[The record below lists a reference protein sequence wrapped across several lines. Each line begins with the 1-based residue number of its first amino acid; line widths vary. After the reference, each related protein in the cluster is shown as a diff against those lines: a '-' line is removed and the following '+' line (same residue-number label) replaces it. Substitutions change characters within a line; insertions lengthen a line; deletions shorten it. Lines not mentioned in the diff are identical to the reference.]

1 MPVISRRIADS
12 NTTRRTALKVAKT
25 KRDSSPIATD
35 VLRATTISRL
45 DIIAVAYGKAYKEID
60 DALVDATKANAY
72 KDAAQTD
79 LFLFASHYIM
89 VMNLAIKRNEIPVQD
104 RAYYELD
111 VNSDALPYMDSE
123 DALKQVGENI
133 VDGDAKR
140 VAAGGVPMSNPTAA
154 QVKDRLTRFSDTL
167 SKASQTTDTLDTKRE
182 ALDNLN
188 AEADEVILKVWDEV
202 ESYYNNEPIES
213 KRANAREWGVT
224 YISTGAPT
232 DIHLTVLLPGG
243 APAVDYTVKLVEG
256 KNTQTTDAA
265 GKVSYTT
272 SLNGDL
278 TIEVTTN
285 PTTGSVFSQII
296 KVKEGVV
303 YTGNIQLP

>member
-25 KRDSSPIATD
+25 KRNSSPIAAD

-60 DALVDATKANAY
+60 DALVDATKANAI

-202 ESYYNNEPIES
+202 ESYYNNEPTES

-243 APAVDYTVKLVEG
+243 APAVDYTIKLVEG
-256 KNTQTTDAA
+256 KNTQTTNAA

-285 PTTGSVFSQII
+285 PTTSSVFSQII
-296 KVKEGVV
+296 KVKEAVV
-303 YTGNIQLP
+303 YTGTIQLP